1 MLKYYLDLGDV
12 EIGAVLTAV
21 PASPAPYFV
30 TTLIGGDTSD
40 QPYRELTVRNA
51 LTGAATA
58 VVPSLKDAHWSTVS
72 TVSTV
77 SAGSDPWTFLVMS
90 SSAWGSDLDRI
101 YRLTTNQDGTV
112 RSLNPVESLRNLHPN
127 DFALSPDGDSLAIDT
142 SYTDPD
148 NLTAGIT
155 IMNLRDGR
163 TRILQADQAGRT
175 DSFSWSADGRHLA
188 YRLTVIPHG
197 PDAGSREDGIWVL
210 DLGRAGF
217 DLLADSHQVTTADLS
232 EFGPADWTLSADGRR
247 LYCILGA
254 LDGSHSVLTKRVVE
268 IEAATGRQPR
278 VLRELHHRFSMVTGW
293 SSDGPLTLDPSGRW
307 LLASDAGT
315 DYYRID
321 LSSGAVSRLP
331 TTVNRGHPNE
341 LAW

>member
-1 MLKYYLDLGDV
+1 
-12 EIGAVLTAV
+12 
-21 PASPAPYFV
+21 
-30 TTLIGGDTSD
+30 
-40 QPYRELTVRNA
+40 
-51 LTGAATA
+51 
-58 VVPSLKDAHWSTVS
+58 VS
-72 TVSTV
+72 RKNLP
-77 SAGSDPWTFLVMS
+77 GRH

-101 YRLTTNQDGTV
+101 YRLTINQDGTV

-142 SYTDPD
+142 SYADPD

-155 IMNLRDGR
+155 IMNLHDGR
-163 TRILQADQAGRT
+163 TRILRADQAGRT

-188 YRLTVIPHG
+188 YRLTTP
-197 PDAGSREDGIWVL
+197 AAAEDGIWVL
-210 DLGRAGF
+210 DLGRSGF
-217 DLLADSHQVTTADLS
+217 DLLADSHQVTTDDRA

-247 LYCILGA
+247 LYCIVGA

-268 IEAATGRQPR
+268 IEAATGRQLR
-278 VLRELHHRFSMVTGW
+278 VLQELHHRFSMVTGW

-321 LSSGAVSRLP
+321 VSSGAVSRLP
-331 TTVNRGHPNE
+331 TTVNRGHPNG